1 MGDLGDKKGIGNL
14 DDPKMP
20 YDYSAREY
28 GTVPLD
34 DKRARFQWVSQV
46 AYKNVH
52 RIVARGYDTTELME
66 EGYGVVDML
75 FVDFQARIP
84 LDQEEK
90 MLNYIMILS
99 LEDGL
104 STPAVMSRMVAKTKT
119 FLTQAC
125 GAAILSF
132 GHAYAA
138 YSSFGNLLDGYLVEA
153 EEEGKSLAD
162 AADALVAENLDSD
175 CLGVSGLMLTDPTAA
190 RMIARAEKLGVAG
203 KHIELLKLIEAA
215 AQKAS
220 KSDVAIDMLGA
231 IGATMMDLGFTPEAT
246 WAILA
251 VTRSFGAG
259 AHYIEEVEREDLLH
273 LGETLTPKED
283 YDGPADRPV
292 PPLADRD
299 KVAKPAQTFTT
310 EEWAKAF
317 EERKK
322 IHGSGFA
329 IIEEVEDPS
338 KMTGTKSVGKKLH

>member
-14 DDPKMP
+14 DDPRMP
-20 YDYSAREY
+20 FDYSKREY

-34 DKRARFQWVSQV
+34 DKRTRFQWVSEV

-52 RIVARGYDTTELME
+52 RIVARGYDTTEMME
-66 EGYGVVDML
+66 EGFGVVDML

-84 LDQEEK
+84 TEEEEK

-138 YSSFGNLLDGYLVEA
+138 YSSFGNMLLDHLEFA
-153 EEEGKSLAD
+153 RDEGKGLDEMAELLIAENAD
-162 AADALVAENLDSD
+162 ADH
-175 CLGVSGLMLTDPTAA
+175 LGVSGLTLKDPTAG

-203 KHIELLKLIEAA
+203 EHIAFLKLIEAA

-220 KSDVAIDMLGA
+220 DKPVAIDMLGA

-259 AHYIEEVEREDLLH
+259 AHYIEEVEREDLVH
-273 LGETLTPKED
+273 LGETLTPQED
-283 YDGPADRPV
+283 YDGPEDRPV
-292 PPLADRD
+292 PPLAERD
-299 KVAKPAQTFTT
+299 TVAVPAQTFSPD
-310 EEWAKAF
+310 EWKKAF
-317 EERKK
+317 DERKK
-322 IHGSGFA
+322 IPGSGFA

-338 KMTGTKSVGKKLH
+338 KKTGTKSVGKKLH

>member
-20 YDYSAREY
+20 FDYSAREY

-34 DKRARFQWVSQV
+34 DKRARFQWVSEV

-66 EGYGVVDML
+66 EGYGVVTTL

-84 LDQEEK
+84 LIEEEQ

-138 YSSFGNLLDGYLVEA
+138 YSSFGNLLDGYLVDG
-153 EEEGKSLAD
+153 EEEGKSLAEI
-162 AADALVAENLDSD
+162 AETLATENLDSD
-175 CLGVSGLMLTDPTAA
+175 CLGVSSLMLNDPTAS
-190 RMIARAEKLGVAG
+190 RMIARAEKLGIAG
-203 KHIELLKLIEAA
+203 KHIEFMKLIEAA

-220 KSDVAIDMLGA
+220 DKPVAIDMLGA

-259 AHYIEEVEREDLLH
+259 AHYIEEVEREDRVH

-283 YDGPADRPV
+283 YDGPEDRPV

-299 KVAKPAQTFTT
+299 KVAVPAQSFTP
-310 EEWAKAF
+310 EEWKKRF
-317 EERKK
+317 DERKK